1 MADKAAKDGIYS
13 SQSKISPENFL
24 HIQATGIYGRMA
36 RCMGYDSTPTNKLFQ
51 SNQYLEKKQ
60 TVYTIKPL

>member
-36 RCMGYDSTPTNKLFQ
+36 RCMGYDSTPTNKLF
-51 SNQYLEKKQ
+51 SVKPVLGKK
-60 TVYTIKPL
+60 TNRVHY